1 MLIQCKKLL
10 FLVDTQDV
18 LLSTSMTNKVFCMA
32 PFVHMYVTP
41 TAPAEKIC
49 CQAKEHNADN
59 LDWNLERR
67 WSNTDYQRIRQQMT
81 DSPSIAQGEIAQMC
95 SRCIEQE
102 SAGDSS
108 DRTMFNE
115 KYHDVITDVVHGNS
129 LHSPLDLDLRP
140 SNLCKLQC
148 RVCHNGASSQIQK
161 EIDKS
166 SGLIDFMG
174 DDIIVQA
181 NGFTPDNMDFL
192 LKNISSS
199 DGSFR
204 RIKFLGGEPT
214 IMPEVH
220 HILDILIEK
229 KFTDVCCFIT
239 TNLTNVNT
247 AFLQKLEK
255 FPNLAVHYS
264 LDGIEKTL
272 EYIRYPVKWDTIQ
285 KNIKTWQGV
294 TDNTSINYTLQAYNV
309 HNLGEFTQW
318 ANSTNIDYCI
328 NMVWSSWDNIYMLP
342 YEYRK
347 QHMGSL
353 NDNIIQHILRNTT
366 EHRIHRFVRNT
377 KILDQSRNQHI
388 SDYIP
393 ELWQLIKSEYNQ
405 IKL

>member
-1 MLIQCKKLL
+1 
-10 FLVDTQDV
+10 
-18 LLSTSMTNKVFCMA
+18 MTNKVFCMA

-41 TAPAEKIC
+41 TETEEKIC
-49 CQAKEHNADN
+49 CQAKQHNNSN
-59 LDWNLERR
+59 LDWDLQRR
-67 WSNTDYQRIRQQMT
+67 WSNTNFQRIRQQMT
-81 DSPSIAQGEIAQMC
+81 DFPNVAQGEIAHLC
-95 SRCIEQE
+95 SRCITAE
-102 SAGDSS
+102 SVGNYS
-108 DRTMFNE
+108 DRNMFNE
-115 KYHDVITDVVHGNS
+115 KYQNVITDIVHGNS

-140 SNLCKLQC
+140 SNLCNLQC
-148 RVCHNGASSQIQK
+148 RMCNSSASSQIQK
-161 EIDKS
+161 EIAGS
-166 SGLIDFMG
+166 SGLINFMG

-229 KFTDVCCFIT
+229 KFTDVWLNIT

-255 FPNLAVHYS
+255 FPNLFVQYS
-264 LDGIEKTL
+264 LDGIGKTL

-285 KNIKTWQGV
+285 KNIKTWQGI
-294 TDNTSINYTLQAYNV
+294 TEHDTINYTLQAYNV
-309 HNLGEFTQW
+309 HNLGEFMGW
-318 ANSTNIDYCI
+318 ANSINTEYNI
-328 NMVWSSWDNIYMLP
+328 NMVWSHWDNIYMLP

-353 NDNIIQHILRNTT
+353 NDNMIQHILRNTT
-366 EHRIHRFVRNT
+366 EHSIHKFIRHT

-388 SDYIP
+388 REYIP
-393 ELWQLIKSEYNQ
+393 ELWTLIKSEYNQ